1 MEVKSHSKSR
11 KSVGDEPSSLQNI
24 NVGDEP
30 PSLQNIKEY
39 SKNIEEYNKE
49 LNLDSIWYKIST
61 IETLKRLQSNKKL
74 GLNKKDISLR
84 HQKYGKNNLTEI
96 KKQSKLVRF
105 LKQFNN
111 SVIYILLVTGILTF
125 SMHHISDTIVIGI
138 VVFVNALI
146 GYIQE
151 NKAESEISKIK
162 QMLVI
167 RTTVIRNGERF
178 DIDASELVP
187 GDIVYL
193 EAGDNVPADIRIL
206 EANNLKIQ
214 ESVLTGEADSV
225 QKDEKTLIGKIT
237 TSDQTN
243 MAFASTSVTNG
254 DMIGVVVATG
264 DYTEIGKINQSINNV
279 KNQKTPLIISIN
291 NLGKYISYAI
301 VLIAILLFAFGALF
315 EIYEI
320 PILLLS
326 VVTMIV
332 GSIPEGLPAITSVIL
347 AIGVQNMA
355 KKNSIVKNLPS
366 VETLGS
372 VNIIAT
378 DKTGTLTKNEMTIK
392 DIITKNAMYTVTGDG
407 YSPNGEI
414 KMVEGEK
421 GLLNNKP
428 SNEISNKT
436 SEKLYIEGD
445 LKKLILIGALAND
458 ATLNEENGK
467 WIINGEPTD
476 GCFLTLLQKANLD
489 TSDFIEI
496 DKIPFDSDFKYMAK
510 IVDFNTSKYLTE
522 RYLVVKGAPDSLLDI
537 ISSFD
542 GEFNQIYWKNKTTE
556 LAKQG
561 KRVVAVA
568 YKKISNNINEI
579 EHRLLEKDLKLV
591 GLVGIIDPPKEEVI
605 EAILQARNAGVKI
618 KMITGDHP
626 ETAIEIARKIQL
638 SEDNKAITGP
648 QLDKLSDEELKIIIQ
663 EYDIFARATPENKL
677 QIVKAYQ
684 ANNLVTAM
692 TGDGVND
699 APALKQADIG
709 ISMGIKGTDVAKESS
724 DMVLADDNFSTIVY
738 AIKEGR
744 RVYDNI
750 RKTIKFLLPTSIAE
764 GLIVLISIISNN
776 PLPLDPIQLLWIN
789 MVSAVT
795 ISFAFVFEP
804 AENNVMSKKPR
815 QKNENIIK
823 KQDTIRILYVAIL
836 IAGLGLAVNKHLL
849 SLYGKT
855 AHTISIA
862 STVTLNIIV
871 FCKIFYLFNIR
882 SESSVISKNLFTN
895 KIAFLVVGILIA
907 LQMCITYIPQ
917 MHNVFKT
924 ASIEIENWIYPLC
937 CGLIIFSIVE
947 IEKFISSK
955 LRKIR

>member
-1 MEVKSHSKSR
+1 MEAKSHSKS
-11 KSVGDEPSSLQNI
+11 KKTI
-24 NVGDEP
+24 GDEP
-30 PSLQNIKEY
+30 PSLQKTKEY
-39 SKNIEEYNKE
+39 KNQIQIN
-49 LNLDSIWYKIST
+49 DSNWYKIST
-61 IETLKRLQSNKKL
+61 TEILKRLDSNKES
-74 GLNKKDISLR
+74 GLKQEDISLR
-84 HQKYGKNNLTEI
+84 RIRYGKNNLTEN
-96 KKQSKLVRF
+96 KKQSKLARL

-111 SVIYILLVTGILTF
+111 SVIYILLIAGTLTLF
-125 SMHHISDTIVIGI
+125 MNHISDTIVIGI
-138 VVFVNALI
+138 VVLVNALI

-151 NKAESEISKIK
+151 NKAENAISKIK

-167 RTTVIRNGERF
+167 KTTVIRNGQRF
-178 DIDASELVP
+178 DIDASELVL

-206 EANNLKIQ
+206 QANNLKIQ
-214 ESVLTGEADSV
+214 ESILTGEADSV
-225 QKDEKTLIGKIT
+225 EKDEKTLIGKVAA
-237 TSDQTN
+237 SDQTN

-279 KNQKTPLIISIN
+279 KQEKTPLIISIN
-291 NLGKYISYAI
+291 NLGKYISYVI
-301 VLIAILLFAFGALF
+301 VLTAILLFAFGALF
-315 EIYEI
+315 KIYEI
-320 PILLLS
+320 PVLLLS
-326 VVTMIV
+326 VVTMVV

-378 DKTGTLTKNEMTIK
+378 DKTGTLTKNEMTVK
-392 DIITKNAMYTVTGDG
+392 DIITENDSYIVTGDG

-414 KMVEGEK
+414 KKVEDNDD
-421 GLLNNKP
+421 LLNNEYNQK
-428 SNEISNKT
+428 SSK
-436 SEKLYIEGD
+436 KLDIEGD

-458 ATLNEENGK
+458 ATLNQENGK
-467 WIINGEPTD
+467 WSINGEPTD
-476 GCFLTLLQKANLD
+476 GCFLTLCKKANLD
-489 TSDFIEI
+489 TSEFIEI
-496 DKIPFDSDFKYMAK
+496 DKIPFDSEFKYMAK
-510 IVDFNTSKYLTE
+510 IVDLNKE
-522 RYLVVKGAPDSLLDI
+522 RYLVVKGAPDRLINI
-537 ISSFD
+537 ITNSNS
-542 GEFNQIYWKNKTTE
+542 EFNQTYWQNKMTS

-568 YKKISNNINEI
+568 YKKISRDINEI
-579 EHRLLEKDLKLV
+579 EHNLLKKDLKLV
-591 GLVGIIDPPKEEVI
+591 GLVGIMDPPKEEVI
-605 EAILQARNAGVKI
+605 DAVLQARNAGVKI

-626 ETAIEIARKIQL
+626 ETAKEIARRIQL
-638 SEDNKAITGP
+638 SDHNKVITGP
-648 QLDKLSDEELKIIIQ
+648 QLDKLTDEELKLVIQ
-663 EYDIFARATPENKL
+663 NYDIFARATPENKL
-677 QIVKAYQ
+677 RIVKAYQ

-724 DMVLADDNFSTIVY
+724 DMVLADDNFSTIVD

-750 RKTIKFLLPTSIAE
+750 KKTIKFLLPTSIAE
-764 GLIVLISIISNN
+764 GLIVLISIILNN
-776 PLPLDPIQLLWIN
+776 PLPLEPVQLLWIN

-804 AENNVMSKKPR
+804 AENDIMNKKPR
-815 QKNENIIK
+815 HKNENIIK
-823 KQDTIRILYVAIL
+823 KQDTIRILYVAML
-836 IAGLGLAVNKHLL
+836 IAGLGLVVNQYLL
-849 SLYGKT
+849 SNEVS
-855 AHTISIA
+855 HNIA

-882 SESSVISKNLFTN
+882 SEKSAISKNFFTN

-907 LQMCITYIPQ
+907 LQISITYIPQ
-917 MHNVFKT
+917 MHGVFRT
-924 ASIEIENWIYPLC
+924 ASIQMENWLYPIY
-937 CGLIIFSIVE
+937 CGFIVFSIVE
-947 IEKFISSK
+947 IEKFLSSK
-955 LRKIR
+955 LKKAR